1 MRLRVPVSAVYAS
14 TALIFTLRARIPRPP
29 LLRRAHRQAGDAAAR
44 TAAAARP
51 RVVLRLL
58 PALCAAL
65 WLAACGRPP
74 EPAPPEREPVAST
87 APVVRVQAKAGAFE
101 LREVVSGLEH
111 PWGLAFLPDGA
122 MLVTERA
129 GRLRRIGSDG
139 SVSAPISGLPK
150 IYVDGQAGLLDV
162 ALSPTFAEDG
172 LVYIAFAEPS
182 LRGNKCGTA
191 VARGRLDGDA
201 LRDVEVIYSQEPK
214 LSSGTHV
221 GARLVFDDAGYLYV
235 TTGDNRVAEAVQDLD
250 KLQGKLVRIRPD
262 GAIPEDNPFV
272 GREGARPEIWSLG
285 HRNMQGAAL
294 HPVSRRIWT
303 SEHGPMGGDELN
315 IPEPGKNY
323 GWPLATH
330 GRDYSG
336 LKVSGSLGT
345 TAPGTEPPH
354 HVWAVSPALSG
365 MAFHSGKAVPAWK
378 GDLFLGALAKTAL
391 IRLDLDGDRVLGEE
405 RLLED
410 FDLRIRDVR
419 EGPDGALWLLIDEQ
433 EGKLM
438 RLSPVAAAPAAEL
451 LSTQVQS
458 ADVQSA
464 EVPSAEEPASKAPA
478 TAAQVGEA
486 SATDTSATPATE

>member
-1 MRLRVPVSAVYAS
+1 MALRVPPCAVVVSGMSVVTRRTHAASDVCVAATAVARAPAVSAWRAPAS
-14 TALIFTLRARIPRPP
+14 RAGRLRLALP
-29 LLRRAHRQAGDAAAR
+29 LLC
-44 TAAAARP
+44 
-51 RVVLRLL
+51 VS
-58 PALCAAL
+58 L
-65 WLAACGRPP
+65 WLVGCGQPP
-74 EPAPPEREPVAST
+74 EPTPPEQEPVAST
-87 APVVRVQAKAGAFE
+87 AAPQRVQARAGAFE

-122 MLVTERA
+122 MLVTERP
-129 GRLRRIGSDG
+129 GRLRRIGADG

-162 ALSPTFAEDG
+162 ALSPTFADDG

-235 TTGDNRVAEAVQDLD
+235 TTGDNRAADTAQDLD
-250 KLQGKLVRIRPD
+250 KQQGKLVRIRPD

-285 HRNMQGAAL
+285 HRNIQGAAL
-294 HPVSRRIWT
+294 HPLSRRIWT

-315 IPEPGKNY
+315 IPEAGRNY

-330 GRDYSG
+330 GRDYTG
-336 LKVSGSLGT
+336 LKVSGSLGSS
-345 TAPGTEPPH
+345 APGTEPPH
-354 HVWAVSPALSG
+354 HVWEVSPALSG

-405 RLLED
+405 RLLEE

-419 EGPDGALWLLIDEQ
+419 EGPDGALWLLVDEQ
-433 EGKLM
+433 DGKLM
-438 RLSPVAAAPAAEL
+438 RLSPVAAAPGAEQQASEAQGAKEQAAN
-451 LSTQVQS
+451 
-458 ADVQSA
+458 
-464 EVPSAEEPASKAPA
+464 EPAKPA
-478 TAAQVGEA
+478 QAGATSASDSAANDD
-486 SATDTSATPATE
+486 SAAATPAAE